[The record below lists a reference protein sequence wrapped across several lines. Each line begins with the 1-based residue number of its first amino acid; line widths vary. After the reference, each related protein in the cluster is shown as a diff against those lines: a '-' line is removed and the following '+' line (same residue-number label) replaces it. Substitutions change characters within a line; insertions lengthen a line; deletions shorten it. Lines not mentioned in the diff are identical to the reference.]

1 MYQREQL
8 SRRLLEVSLRDM
20 LYGQEEDLITSR
32 LGKFQVVFLSQYST
46 VPKGIFS

>member
-20 LYGQEEDLITSR
+20 LYGQEDLITSR
-32 LGKFQVVFLSQYST
+32 LGKFQVVFL
-46 VPKGIFS
+46 P